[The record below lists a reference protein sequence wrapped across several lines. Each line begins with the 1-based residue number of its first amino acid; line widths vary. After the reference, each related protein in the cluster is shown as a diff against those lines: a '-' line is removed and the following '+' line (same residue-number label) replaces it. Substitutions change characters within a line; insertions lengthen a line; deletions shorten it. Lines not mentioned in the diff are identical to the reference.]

1 MSISLY
7 EISIP
12 VFLRGLANLSYVL
25 EKGAAFADE
34 KGMSHAELTEAR
46 LFPDMLPLTGQI
58 QRASDTAKFV
68 PVRVGGVE
76 NLPMP
81 DNEVTFADMQARVA
95 TTVDFLKAMPA
106 DAFNGADDREVI
118 VKGRTGDRV
127 YTGRSYLLD
136 FALPNFFFHTTT
148 AYGILRHKGVP
159 VGKMDFL
166 RGRP

>member
-1 MSISLY
+1 MPLSLY
-7 EISIP
+7 EVSIP
-12 VFLRGLANLSYVL
+12 VMLRGLANLSWLL
-25 EKGAAFADE
+25 EKGSAFADE
-34 KGMSHAELTEAR
+34 KGMPHAELTEAR
-46 LFPDMLPLTGQI
+46 LIADMLPLTGQI

-81 DNEVTFADMQARVA
+81 DTEVSFADMQARIA
-95 TTVDFLKAMPA
+95 TTEKFLKAMPRSA
-106 DAFNGADDREVI
+106 MDGAETREVI

-127 YTGRSYLLD
+127 YTGASYVLE
-136 FALPNFFFHTTT
+136 FALPNFFFHVTT